1 MLGSVNDLQPC
12 IEASITDAA
21 CPRPYFNDNDLLTI
35 CLILMII
42 AKIEELTPTQP
53 PTLTSNLKRLNV
65 NGNVNPTLILILLV
79 TFFLN
84 LYKGLVIK

>member
-1 MLGSVNDLQPC
+1 VYVLQIMLGSVNDLQPC

-42 AKIEELTPTQP
+42 GEIYYFNDKGEACCLFTTPLSILCAK
-53 PTLTSNLKRLNV
+53 TSF
-65 NGNVNPTLILILLV
+65 I
-79 TFFLN
+79 F
-84 LYKGLVIK
+84 